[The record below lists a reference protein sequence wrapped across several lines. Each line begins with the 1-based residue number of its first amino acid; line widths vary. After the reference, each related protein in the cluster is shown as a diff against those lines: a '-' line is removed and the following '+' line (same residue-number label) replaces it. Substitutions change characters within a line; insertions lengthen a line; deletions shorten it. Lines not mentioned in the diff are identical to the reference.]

1 MSSTFKEG
9 AIGVIIFIV
18 AFVMLIGGPMAASH
32 ASKQACIELGMQ
44 NKYSATDI
52 MLICGK

>member
-9 AIGVIIFIV
+9 ILGVIIFVV
-18 AFVMLIGGPMAASH
+18 AFILVIGGPLAASH
-32 ASKQACIELGMQ
+32 AQKQSCIELGMQ

-52 MLICGK
+52 QLICGR

>member
-1 MSSTFKEG
+1 MSSIFKE
-9 AIGVIIFIV
+9 AIIGVIIFTI
-18 AFVMLIGGPMAASH
+18 AFILMIGGPMAASH

-44 NKYSATDI
+44 NKYLSTDI

>member
-9 AIGVIIFIV
+9 AIGVIIFVV
-18 AFVMLIGGPMAASH
+18 AFVMLIGGPVAASH

>member
-9 AIGVIIFIV
+9 AIGVIIFVV

-44 NKYSATDI
+44 NKYTATDI

>member
-9 AIGVIIFIV
+9 AIGVIIFVV
-18 AFVMLIGGPMAASH
+18 AFVLMIGGPMAANH

-52 MLICGK
+52 MLICGR

>member
-1 MSSTFKEG
+1 MSNTFKEG
-9 AIGVIIFIV
+9 AIGVLIFVV

-32 ASKQACIELGMQ
+32 ASKQSCIELGMQ

-52 MLICGK
+52 MLICGR

>member
-9 AIGVIIFIV
+9 AFGVIIFVV
-18 AFVMLIGGPMAASH
+18 AFIMLIGGPMAASH

>member
-1 MSSTFKEG
+1 MSNTFKEG
-9 AIGVIIFIV
+9 AIGVFIFVV

-32 ASKQACIELGMQ
+32 ASKQSCIELGMQ

-52 MLICGK
+52 MLICGR

>member
-9 AIGVIIFIV
+9 VLGVIIFVV
-18 AFVMLIGGPMAASH
+18 AFILVIGGPLAASH
-32 ASKQACIELGMQ
+32 AQKQSCIELGMQ

-52 MLICGK
+52 QLICGR

>member
-9 AIGVIIFIV
+9 AIGVIIFVV
-18 AFVMLIGGPMAASH
+18 AFVLLIGGPMAATH

-52 MLICGK
+52 MLICGR

>member
-9 AIGVIIFIV
+9 AIGVIIFVV

-52 MLICGK
+52 ILICGK

>member
-9 AIGVIIFIV
+9 AIGVIIFVV

>member
-9 AIGVIIFIV
+9 AIGVIIFTV
-18 AFVMLIGGPMAASH
+18 AFVLLIGGPMAASH
-32 ASKQACIELGMQ
+32 ASKQACIDLGMQ

>member
-9 AIGVIIFIV
+9 AIGVIILVV
-18 AFVMLIGGPMAASH
+18 AFVLMIGGPMAASH
-32 ASKQACIELGMQ
+32 ASKQSCIELGMQ

-52 MLICGK
+52 MLICGR

>member
-9 AIGVIIFIV
+9 AIGVIIFVV

-52 MLICGK
+52 MLICGR

>member
-9 AIGVIIFIV
+9 AIGVIIFVV
-18 AFVMLIGGPMAASH
+18 AFVLMIGGPMAASH

-52 MLICGK
+52 MLICGR

>member
-9 AIGVIIFIV
+9 AIGVIILVV
-18 AFVMLIGGPMAASH
+18 AFVLIIGGPMAASH
-32 ASKQACIELGMQ
+32 ASKQSCIELGMQ

-52 MLICGK
+52 MLICGR

>member
-9 AIGVIIFIV
+9 AIGVLIFVV
-18 AFVMLIGGPMAASH
+18 AFVLIIGGPMAASH

-52 MLICGK
+52 QLICNR

>member
-9 AIGVIIFIV
+9 AIGVLIFTV
-18 AFVMLIGGPMAASH
+18 AFVLIIGGPMAASH

-52 MLICGK
+52 QLICNR

>member
-9 AIGVIIFIV
+9 AIGVIIFVV
-18 AFVMLIGGPMAASH
+18 AFVLLIGGPMAASH

-52 MLICGK
+52 MLICGR

>member
-9 AIGVIIFIV
+9 AIGVLIFVV
-18 AFVMLIGGPMAASH
+18 AFVMLIGAPMAASH
-32 ASKQACIELGMQ
+32 ASKQSCIELGMQ

-52 MLICGK
+52 MLICGR

>member
-18 AFVMLIGGPMAASH
+18 AFVMMIGGPLAASH

-44 NKYSATDI
+44 NKYTATDI